1 MDIKS
6 KIDSL
11 NTEVDSLLSTKNF
24 DTRKCK
30 DLERRVVELEGEVE
44 SKAKMYEEIITDFQ
58 SVEER
63 VAEFE

>member
-1 MDIKS
+1 MDLKS
-6 KIDSL
+6 KIDTL

-24 DTRKCK
+24 DSRKCR

-44 SKAKMYEEIITDFQ
+44 SKGKMYEEIIADFQ
-58 SVEER
+58 NVEDK

>member
-1 MDIKS
+1 MDLKS